1 MRRAV
6 VAGGLLCSAALYVAA
21 ASSAQQREVEVRD
34 VPIERPERLAEFHD
48 ALRALRAGRRR
59 RVRVMHW
66 GDSNVAADLA
76 TSVTRR
82 VLQAAYGDGGPGY
95 LVHAR
100 FGSRREG
107 PTVLRPGEGWQP
119 RRYGFARDFGP
130 VDGLWGLAGVAVE
143 ARRASMDIELPPS
156 PHGTT
161 VEVHAL
167 ARPGSGLVE
176 LRAGRET
183 RAIVPTE
190 GARGAL
196 VREVVSLAPTER
208 RATVRV
214 RGGRPV
220 RLLGV
225 IVERTQPGVV
235 YDVFGING
243 HRVSAQLEW
252 NTELLRAQLHTRA
265 PDLVVLS
272 YGGNEAL
279 DRSLSMTRYEEQ
291 LTRAV
296 DRIRGLTPHA
306 SCLLTSPIAMCP
318 LERRNV
324 EVTRIQ
330 REVAERAGCAFFH
343 TAEVSGGHGSLCGW
357 IRAGGGLVSRDGLH
371 LGRRGY
377 AIVGEKLTAA
387 LLADL

>member
-1 MRRAV
+1 MIARGLPCCV
-6 VAGGLLCSAALYVAA
+6 VLLLAA
-21 ASSAQQREVEVRD
+21 AVSSAQRRPIEARD
-34 VPIERPERLAEFHD
+34 VAIENGDRLARFHD
-48 ALRALRAGRRR
+48 ALRALRAGRAR

-82 VLQAAYGDGGPGY
+82 VLQSAYGDGGPGY
-95 LVHAR
+95 LVHSR

-107 PTVLRPGEGWQP
+107 PIVLRPDEGWEP

-143 ARRASMDIELPPS
+143 ARRASLGIELPPS
-156 PHGTT
+156 PHGNT

-167 ARPGSGLVE
+167 ARPGRGLVE
-176 LRAGRET
+176 MRVRGET
-183 RAIVPTE
+183 RALVPTN
-190 GARGAL
+190 GPRGTL
-196 VREVVSLAPTER
+196 VRHVLSLPPTER

-225 IVERTQPGVV
+225 IVERMQPGVV

-243 HRVSAQLEW
+243 HRVSAHLEW
-252 NTELLRAQLHTRA
+252 NVDLLRAQIEGRP

-279 DRSLSMTRYEEQ
+279 DRSLSMERYEEQ
-291 LTRAV
+291 LVRAV
-296 DRIRGLTPHA
+296 AQLRALAPDA

-318 LERRNV
+318 RQERNV
-324 EVTRIQ
+324 EVSRIQ
-330 REVAERAGCAFFH
+330 REVAERSGCAFFH
-343 TAEVSGGHGSLCGW
+343 TAEVSGGHGSLCDW
-357 IRAGGGLVSRDGLH
+357 IGAGDGLVSADGLH

-377 AIVGEKLTAA
+377 AIVGEKLTKA
-387 LLADL
+387 LLAGL